1 MPTLQDYLEMEA
13 AILRKQL
20 PAEAA
25 VQFAAQT
32 DLAVYEE
39 QLIQRASTSTEA
51 ALLISQ
57 IVLGKVP
64 ASEQKLTDLT
74 LFAQTQ
80 FNAYAAKGVAQPE
93 LGPYEALGRGFANTP
108 EFAAILAAAGGSD
121 GQFVTN
127 IYVQSFGT
135 QPTAGQVQ
143 HFVDQIN
150 YFKGIY
156 QASGLSAADAS
167 LQAHGAVLG
176 QIVGTAALVQGGPL
190 DTAAEIWLR
199 AEAAGTA
206 VFNAPIGDSN
216 PANGPQTPVDQTIP
230 LTAGLD
236 VIAPTADLPLD
247 GNDTVL
253 GNGQTI
259 QSNDSV
265 NLGDGF
271 DKANL
276 VIEPTSLLQL
286 LTVYKLNLTSVEQ
299 VNVSAGNSINALIP
313 IQLSA
318 NGWTGVQEYWLR
330 DSNIGGTAGVI
341 LNDIKSNM
349 TLGFDDYAGS
359 ATDLYKTGALG
370 AGATVNVV
378 LENVSHVSL
387 HTNTA
392 VAGDDIGTINLT
404 VLGAG
409 NTLSLDLKSAGNLDG
424 LSKLFLFGDGGIT
437 LHGETEL
444 NSLTVLDGSGNSGG
458 FDISLNS
465 SANLV
470 ATGTSAADKLTFT
483 GGFDAN
489 DSFNG
494 GDGDDTLE
502 VNVNSGAAATSAN
515 VSNVEHLQ
523 VSGQLTSTQ
532 TFTNSAGFTS
542 IELEDNGVTN
552 AGHNLRLVNFAN
564 VIIDND
570 SNGLLQIANSG
581 ATHITLGT
589 NTGDVN
595 GVLDVAEAGNVEIT
609 YNGNAGQIANIDGFV
624 MHRTNGFQTFDTTSL
639 KFDGTGDISINGP
652 ITGSIGL
659 VDLSADSGQFTM
671 NGNVF
676 GLGTDFLIGNLRNGS
691 HIDFSTPS
699 ANPLSVNEA
708 VFSGK
713 QMGSIQVDH
722 FDASQGGAHDI
733 LDVGGLGISS
743 LAQLNVVFT
752 GADTHITSNAG
763 QFTGEIVVLNVNL
776 LSAPGGVASYI
787 DFNGHVG

>member
-1 MPTLQDYLEMEA
+1 MPTLQQYQNLQT
-13 AILRKQL
+13 AILRKSL
-20 PAEAA
+20 PAEAQ
-25 VQFAAQT
+25 VEFAAQT

-74 LFAQTQ
+74 NFAQAQ

-93 LGPYEALGRGFANTP
+93 LGPYEALGRGFSGTP
-108 EFAAILAAAGGSD
+108 EFAAILAAAGSD

-127 IYVQSFGT
+127 IYVESFGT
-135 QPTAGQVQ
+135 QPSAGQVQ

-156 QASGLSAADAS
+156 QAAGLSAADAT

-206 VFNAPIGDSN
+206 KLDAPIGDSN
-216 PANGPQTPVDQTIP
+216 PANGPQVPVDQTIP
-230 LTAGLD
+230 LTAGID
-236 VIAPTADLPLD
+236 VIAPTADKPLD

-259 QSNDSV
+259 QSNDTID
-265 NLGDGF
+265 LGAGF

-276 VIEPTSLLQL
+276 VIEPQSLLQL
-286 LTVYKLNLTSVEQ
+286 LTVYKLNLANVEQ
-299 VNVSAGNSINALIP
+299 VNVTAGNLVNAAVP

-330 DSNIGGTAGVI
+330 DSNIGGTGGVV

-349 TLGFDDYAGS
+349 TLGFDDYVGS

-378 LENVSHVSL
+378 LENISHVSL

-392 VAGDDIGTINLT
+392 VAGDDIGTMNLT

-409 NTLSLDLKSAGNLDG
+409 NTLALDLRSAGALDG
-424 LSKLFLFGDGGIT
+424 LNKLFLFGDGGIT
-437 LHGETEL
+437 LHNEAEL
-444 NSLTVLDGSGNSGG
+444 NSLTVLDGSANSGG

-465 SANLV
+465 TANLV
-470 ATGTSAADKLTFT
+470 ATGTSAADKLTFLS
-483 GGFDAN
+483 GFNAN

-523 VSGQLTSTQ
+523 VFGALTSTQ

-552 AGHNLRLVNFAN
+552 FGHNLRLVNFAN

-581 ATHITLGT
+581 ATHVTFGT
-589 NTGDVN
+589 DTGDA
-595 GVLDVAEAGNVEIT
+595 GGTLDVAEAGNVEIS
-609 YNGNAGQIANIDGFV
+609 YNGTPGQIAHIGDLV
-624 MHRTNGFQTFDTTSL
+624 LTRSNGFQTFQTTSL
-639 KFDGTGDISINGP
+639 KFDGTGDISIDNA
-652 ITGSIGL
+652 ITGSINL

-691 HIDFSTPS
+691 HIDLSAPS
-699 ANPLSVNEA
+699 SNPASVNEL

-713 QMGSIQVDH
+713 QMGSVQIDH
-722 FDASQGGAHDI
+722 FDATPGGAHDI
-733 LDVGGLGISS
+733 IDVGALGISS
-743 LAQLNVVFT
+743 LAELNITFS
-752 GADTHITSNAG
+752 GGSTHIAANAG
-763 QFTGEIVVLNVNL
+763 QFTGEIVVLGVNI
-776 LSAPGGVASYI
+776 VASAANYI